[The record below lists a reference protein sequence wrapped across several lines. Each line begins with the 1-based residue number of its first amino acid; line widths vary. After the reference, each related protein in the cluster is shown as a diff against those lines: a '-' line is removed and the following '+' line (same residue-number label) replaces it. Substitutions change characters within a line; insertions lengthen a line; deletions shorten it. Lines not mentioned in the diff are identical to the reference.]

1 MKMYDQEKKVRPVRQ
16 ETPSDCRYPVEKW
29 KSGQMPVGGYRSVIP
44 MDGGKKT
51 SGGGKKVY

>member
-1 MKMYDQEKKVRPVRQ
+1 MYDQEKKTVKPVRPQ
-16 ETPSDCRYPVEKW
+16 TPSDCHYPVQKW
-29 KSGQMPVGGYRSVIP
+29 KSGELPVGGYRSVIP

>member
-1 MKMYDQEKKVRPVRQ
+1 MYDQEKKVKPVRPQ
-16 ETPSDCRYPVEKW
+16 TPSDCNYPVEKW
-29 KSGQMPVGGYRSVIP
+29 KSGQLPVGGYRSVIP